1 MSGLASDA
9 FPKAAFDGVEFS
21 YSTVSV
27 KGGIRHAIHEF
38 PHSPGGEIE
47 KMGRRP
53 YVITF
58 TAQMHDVPGSNMEK
72 EYPDAYPT
80 NLRRLR
86 EKFEKELTGDCVV
99 PTVGTIKAVAT
110 SWTQTFEAHVGSGE
124 TFSLEF
130 IEDQDAATLAASV
143 DELGG
148 AVAMFEAS
156 DELFAQQELAKLK
169 LAATAGLF
177 QKINDA
183 VTAVQGVIGQA
194 DAYSRLV
201 EGKIQAVV
209 NLCAFADSTLAELQD
224 PSNHLVVTAL
234 KDLWLASTQLAENVI
249 ESRVAIREWVTPKI
263 MTVGQIASNRYG
275 STERTVDILQL
286 NAFDDAFAIPAGT
299 VVRYL
304 AA

>member
-1 MSGLASDA
+1 MSGTPADA
-9 FPKAAFDGVEFS
+9 FHKAAFDGIEFP

-27 KGGIRHAIHEF
+27 KGGLRHAIHEF

-53 YVITF
+53 YVISF
-58 TAQMHDVPGSNMEK
+58 TALMHDIPGSMLEK
-72 EYPDAYPT
+72 EYPESYPT
-80 NLRRLR
+80 KLRRLR
-86 EKFEKELTGDCVV
+86 DKFDAELTGDLMV
-99 PTVGTIKAVAT
+99 PTVGKISAVAT
-110 SWTQTFEAHVGSGE
+110 TWTQTFDTHVTSGE

-130 IEDQDAATLAASV
+130 VEDQDLATLVPAV

-148 AVAMFEAS
+148 YAAMIEAN
-156 DELFAQQELAKLK
+156 DLLFGLSELAKMK

-177 QKINDA
+177 QQINDA
-183 VTAVQGVIGQA
+183 VTAVQGVFGQA
-194 DAYSRLV
+194 DAWSRLV

-209 NLCAFADSTLAELQD
+209 NLCSFADSTLTEMQD

-234 KDLWLASTQLAENVI
+234 KDLWLASNQLAENVI
-249 ESRVAIREWVTPKI
+249 ESRVAIREWTTPKI
-263 MTVGQIASNRYG
+263 MTVGQVAANRYG

-299 VVRYL
+299 LVRYL